1 VSRRRGRT
9 VEVDSLEEF
18 TALVDAGARRMDGW
32 RLQGLDL
39 TGHGTELRRLD
50 PAGSLFLGVALGAA
64 DVDWLRTHG
73 ALVFPQIPQLPFD
86 PYRSELY
93 APDELYAG
101 ISRKRYVATPDA
113 EIWAWSRQSDRDP
126 TRALSRSLH
135 DHAIDDAL
143 DQAVT
148 GRRCVGV
155 MGGHA
160 VERGDARYR
169 QAVEL
174 GRSLTRGGLLVL
186 SGGGPG
192 AMEAANLG
200 AYLSTHDDDAMSAAT
215 KTLGHAPGFRPSI
228 TRWAR
233 AAFEVRE
240 TWPEGGESLGI
251 PTWFYGHEPP
261 NAFASGIAKFFR
273 NALREDTLLS
283 RCDAG
288 IVFLPGAAGTV
299 QEIFQDA
306 CENYY
311 ADASTVAPMVL
322 VGTEHWSRQVPVWPL
337 LTKLAAERAME
348 DMVFLVDSPADAVR
362 ALSDPL

>member
-1 VSRRRGRT
+1 MDEFDAMMSR
-9 VEVDSLEEF
+9 
-18 TALVDAGARRMDGW
+18 GARRLSGW
-32 RLQGLDL
+32 RIQGLDL
-39 TGHGTELRRLD
+39 TGRGADLRKVD
-50 PAGSLFLGVALGAA
+50 PAGSLFLGVTLDDDDTA
-64 DVDWLRTHG
+64 WLREHG
-73 ALVFPQIPQLPFD
+73 ALVFPHIPELPFD

-93 APDELYAG
+93 TPTELYAG
-101 ISRKRYVATPDA
+101 IETKAYSATADA
-113 EIWAWSRQSDRDP
+113 QIYAWSRQRDMDP

-135 DHAIDDAL
+135 DHAIDSAL
-143 DQAVT
+143 DGSIT

-160 VERGDARYR
+160 VDRGEPAYR

-174 GRSLTRGGLLVL
+174 GRSLTRAGLMVV

-200 AYLSTHDDDAMSAAT
+200 AYLANASDDDIDAA
-215 KTLGHAPGFRPSI
+215 LAILAGVPHFRPST

-233 AAFEVRE
+233 AAFKVRAR
-240 TWPEGGESLGI
+240 WPEGRESLGI

-261 NAFASGIAKFFR
+261 NPFASQIAKYFR

-288 IVFLPGAAGTV
+288 IMFLPGAAGTV
-299 QEIFQDA
+299 QEVFQDA

-311 ADASTVAPMVL
+311 ADAAKVAPMVL
-322 VGTEHWSRQVPVWPL
+322 VGREYWTSTYPVWPL
-337 LTKLAAERAME
+337 LEKLAAGRPME
-348 DMVFLVDSPADAVR
+348 GHIHLADDVSAAVSL
-362 ALSDPL
+362 LSR